1 MQRKSDPSPSY
12 RDKNDFAHLQMLVD
26 YIPHSEIQKIIR
38 EQVPIGIGGPGL
50 PRCVRFRK
58 NLRNVGLANATATF
72 MNLLGF
78 EAPYH
83 YEPSLLTFDWNKW
96 EFTGVHEEYIP
107 PVDNQRAVIK
117 R

>member
-1 MQRKSDPSPSY
+1 
-12 RDKNDFAHLQMLVD
+12 MLVD
-26 YIPHSEIQKIIR
+26 YISHSEIQKIIR